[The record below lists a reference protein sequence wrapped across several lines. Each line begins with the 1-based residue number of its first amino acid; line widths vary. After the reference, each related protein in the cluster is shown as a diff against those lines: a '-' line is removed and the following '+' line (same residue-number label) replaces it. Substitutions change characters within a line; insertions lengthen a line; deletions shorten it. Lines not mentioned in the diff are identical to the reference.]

1 MLEVSKYSAFETL
14 RNEHRVEIRALMP
27 DDLAGLIAAVGRTS
41 AESLY
46 RRFFAAKKD
55 FSKKEVAF
63 YLNIDFIDHVAETL
77 NV

>member
-1 MLEVSKYSAFETL
+1 MQEAAKYSAFETL
-14 RNEHRVEIRALMP
+14 INEHRIEIRALRP

-41 AESLY
+41 AQSLY
-46 RRFFAAKKD
+46 RRFFGAKKN
-55 FSKKEVAF
+55 FSRKEVAF